1 MPLPWICCSAFPG
14 LSFTGEPSTGPNIQ
28 MCFPRAK
35 ERRRITSL
43 HLLAWCSPRCCWLFA
58 TRTHCWLMVN
68 FLGLAPG
75 TFLQTCLPVSQIP
88 ARPGIWGCSSP
99 NASPCNRNF
108 WRYFY
113 ICFSS
118 LTMALW
124 TSTTIWPTKHSF
136 FPHAVLLLSFFG
148 LPRMGHS
155 GA

>member
-1 MPLPWICCSAFPG
+1 MLLPWICCGAHPC

-58 TRTHCWLMVN
+58 TRTHCWLSGTCPRYFSSN
-68 FLGLAPG
+68 LPSSQSNPSLSGYLGL
-75 TFLQTCLPVSQIP
+75 
-88 ARPGIWGCSSP
+88 
-99 NASPCNRNF
+99 
-108 WRYFY
+108 
-113 ICFSS
+113 
-118 LTMALW
+118 
-124 TSTTIWPTKHSF
+124 F
-136 FPHAVLLLSFFG
+136 FPKCKSLQLEFLKVLLHLFLKPDNGSLNQHNPLTYQTLLFPLCSAPAVFFG